1 MMHRRHPGVYRSNN
15 LQGYDGGEAV
25 YSDVEGDP
33 QEKLSADFNA
43 IWEVS
48 KITPRTV
55 LKISGSLEIFTLQ

>member
-33 QEKLSADFNA
+33 QEKLSSDFFNLRG
-43 IWEVS
+43 
-48 KITPRTV
+48 K
-55 LKISGSLEIFTLQ
+55 

>member
-15 LQGYDGGEAV
+15 LQGYDFEFGGEAV

-43 IWEVS
+43 I
-48 KITPRTV
+48 
-55 LKISGSLEIFTLQ
+55 